1 LFAGLPFS
9 GPPLRH
15 IAGAHYPLPGRA
27 ATARQLCR
35 RDEIMQDAG
44 RVAAVTLGFRVW
56 RDFALLAAEGLAIGF
71 AASALLA
78 LAVFAVVR

>member
-1 LFAGLPFS
+1 
-9 GPPLRH
+9 
-15 IAGAHYPLPGRA
+15 
-27 ATARQLCR
+27 
-35 RDEIMQDAG
+35 MQDAG